1 MVLFLGERSARE
13 QDRDFVEAIIKDPS
27 VGEAIAF
34 DDEMHFAKII
44 ETLVSS
50 LRGHSVIVVIV
61 HFVLLKGRA
70 FYERSHYGIA
80 TDSDDETK
88 VSAYSKRGYSFLNQ
102 IVRPDYYYPGSL
114 GVPFCEVGVGC

>member
-61 HFVLLKGRA
+61 HFVLLKGRVVLLKGRA
-70 FYERSHYGIA
+70 F
-80 TDSDDETK
+80 
-88 VSAYSKRGYSFLNQ
+88 
-102 IVRPDYYYPGSL
+102 
-114 GVPFCEVGVGC
+114 